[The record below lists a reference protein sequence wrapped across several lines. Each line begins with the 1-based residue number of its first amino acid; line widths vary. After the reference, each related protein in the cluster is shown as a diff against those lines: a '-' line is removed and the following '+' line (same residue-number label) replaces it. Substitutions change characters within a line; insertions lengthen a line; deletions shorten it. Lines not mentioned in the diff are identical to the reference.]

1 MVNKKDDIILKA
13 ENVFFSYD
21 EEKSHSLNGLSLEI
35 PRGKKIAF
43 MGANGSGKS
52 TFFLCCN
59 GVLRPS
65 EGTIYFNG
73 QPLDYS
79 RKGLL
84 DLRSKVGIVFQ
95 DPDNQL
101 FSASVYQEISFGP
114 LNMGISEDVVKEE
127 VEKMISVL
135 EIEPFRHKPTHALS
149 GGQKKQVSIA
159 DILVMHPEVVILDE
173 PAAALD
179 PWHNAVVNRIVDQ
192 LTEQG
197 ITIMISTH
205 DVDYAFSWADEVF
218 LFKDG
223 KVLLS
228 GSPEEV
234 FQNEG
239 ALKETNLLQPASLQ
253 LFLALCQKGILDPSL
268 KVPRTLS
275 QLEDYIAQIK

>member
-275 QLEDYIAQIK
+275 QLEDYIAQIQ